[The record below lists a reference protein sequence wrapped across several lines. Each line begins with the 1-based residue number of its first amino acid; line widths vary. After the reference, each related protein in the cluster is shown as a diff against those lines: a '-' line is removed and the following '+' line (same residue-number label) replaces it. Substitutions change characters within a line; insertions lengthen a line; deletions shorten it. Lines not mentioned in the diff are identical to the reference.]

1 MHDNESIENLK
12 KRQSLHSQLKFP
24 FEKILSFWTKVS
36 TKQKIIQNHSKNFFL
51 KFFNLEPKP
60 SFLMTKLLAEDSVW
74 CKNWPNPLG

>member
-36 TKQKIIQNHSKNFFL
+36 TKQKIIQNHSKNFF
-51 KFFNLEPKP
+51 
-60 SFLMTKLLAEDSVW
+60 
-74 CKNWPNPLG
+74 